1 MPKVKYTMR
10 FAFGEGGTMREKL
23 IGRRDFMKS
32 TLAGFGGL
40 FFLPQIDAKQE
51 LRVVEAKGKEKK
63 FVYRTLGKT
72 GIKLPVINMGVMNT
86 DNPNLVRVALDSGMV
101 MLDTAQTY
109 QRGQNEGMIGE
120 QLKGRPRDFYVLA
133 TKARLPNDQ
142 KTGLYTEEATEEA
155 FLKKV
160 DVSLK
165 NLGLDY
171 VDVYYHHNVWKRES
185 ALYEPIL
192 KALEK
197 VKKAGKARFVGITT
211 HMNEPEVIHAA
222 VDSKF
227 YDVILTS
234 YNFQQKHYAEVRD
247 AIARAAQ
254 AGIGIVGMKAIRG
267 GSRQTPTV
275 KNPAAALKWV
285 LQDPN
290 VHTIVPGFTTFE
302 EMNIDLAVAENPLL
316 TDPEKKDLEKVASVS
331 GLYCQGCR
339 QCLGQ
344 CPEHL
349 PIPDLMRAY
358 MYTYAYRNLTHAQD
372 LVISLN
378 LPDRVC
384 EDCTQCP
391 VKCSVGFNVSRKIRD
406 VVRLREIPSEF
417 IA

>member
-1 MPKVKYTMR
+1 MK
-10 FAFGEGGTMREKL
+10 KL
-23 IGRRDFMKS
+23 IDRRDFMKTS
-32 TLAGFGGL
+32 LAGFGGL
-40 FFLPQIDAKQE
+40 FFLPQMDVKQE
-51 LRVVEAKGKEKK
+51 GRVVESKGKGRR
-63 FVYRTLGKT
+63 FVYRTLGRT
-72 GIKLPVINMGVMNT
+72 GIRLPVINMGVMNT

-120 QLKGRPRDFYVLA
+120 VLKGRPRDSYVLA

-160 DVSLK
+160 DISLK

-171 VDVYYHHNVWKRES
+171 VDIYYHHNVWKRES

-197 VKKAGKARFVGITT
+197 VKKAGKTRFVGITT
-211 HMNEPEVIHAA
+211 HMNEPEVIQAA
-222 VDSKF
+222 IDSKF

-234 YNFQQKHYAEVRD
+234 YHYEQKHYPQVRES
-247 AIARAAQ
+247 IARAAQ

-267 GSRQTPTV
+267 GSRQVPST
-275 KNPAAALKWV
+275 KNPSAALKWV

-290 VHTIVPGFTTFE
+290 VTTIVPGFTTFE
-302 EMNIDLAVAENPLL
+302 EMRVDLDVAENPLL
-316 TDPEKKDLEKVASVS
+316 TEPEKKDLEKMASNS
-331 GLYCQGCR
+331 SLYCQGCR

-358 MYTYAYRNLTHAQD
+358 MYTYDYRNLTHAQD
-372 LVISLN
+372 LVASLT
-378 LPDRVC
+378 LPQRVC
-384 EDCTQCP
+384 EGCFSCQ
-391 VKCSVGFNVSRKIRD
+391 VKCSVGLNVSGKIRE
-406 VVRLREIPSEF
+406 VVRLKEVPSEF
-417 IA
+417 LGL

>member
-1 MPKVKYTMR
+1 MR
-10 FAFGEGGTMREKL
+10 NKL
-23 IGRRDFMKS
+23 MGRRDFVKS
-32 TLAGFGGL
+32 TLVGLGGL
-40 FFLPQIDAKQE
+40 FFLPKIGRKQE
-51 LRVVEAKGKEKK
+51 LRVAEAKGKGRK

-72 GIKLPVINMGVMNT
+72 GIKVPVISMGVMNT

-120 QLKGRPRDFYVLA
+120 VIKGRPRDSYVIA
-133 TKARLPNDQ
+133 TKARLPNNQ
-142 KTGLYTEEATEEA
+142 TTGLYTEEATEEA

-160 DVSLK
+160 DSSLK

-171 VDVYYHHNVWKRES
+171 VDIYYHHNVWKRES

-211 HMNEPEVIHAA
+211 HMNEPEVIQAA
-222 VDSKF
+222 IDSKF
-227 YDVILTS
+227 YDVILTA
-234 YNFQQKHYAEVRD
+234 YNFQQKHYTEVRN
-247 AIARAAQ
+247 AIASAAQ

-267 GSRQTPTV
+267 GSRQNPTV

-290 VHTIVPGFTTFE
+290 VGTIVPGFTTFD
-302 EMNIDLAVAENPLL
+302 EMNSDIAVAENPLL
-316 TDPEKKDLEKVASVS
+316 TDSEKKELEKVASVS

-358 MYTYAYRNLTHAQD
+358 MYAHGYGNLTHAQD
-372 LVISLN
+372 LVLSLN
-378 LPDRVC
+378 LPTRVC
-384 EDCTQCP
+384 EDCSQCQ
-391 VKCSVGFNVSRKIRD
+391 VRCSIGFKVSRKIRD
-406 VVRLREIPSEF
+406 VVGLREVPTGLMV
-417 IA
+417 

>member
-1 MPKVKYTMR
+1 MDKK
-10 FAFGEGGTMREKL
+10 G

-32 TLAGFGGL
+32 AFAGFGGL
-40 FFLPQIDAKQE
+40 FFLPQIDTKQE
-51 LRVVEAKGKEKK
+51 LRVVEAKGKERK

-72 GIKLPVINMGVMNT
+72 GIKVPVINMGVMNT
-86 DNPNLVRVALDSGMV
+86 DNPSLVRVALDSGMV
-101 MLDTAQTY
+101 FLDTAQVY
-109 QRGQNEGMIGE
+109 QRGQNEGMIAE
-120 QLKGRPRDFYVLA
+120 VLKGRPRDSYVIA

-142 KTGLYTEEATEEA
+142 ATGLYTNEATEDA

-160 DVSLK
+160 DSSLK

-171 VDVYYHHNVWKRES
+171 VDIYYHHNVWKRES

-227 YDVILTS
+227 YDVILAS
-234 YNFQQKHYAEVRD
+234 YNFQQKHYSQVRE
-247 AIARAAQ
+247 AISGAAR

-267 GSRQTPTV
+267 GSRQNPTV
-275 KNPAAALKWV
+275 KNTAAALKWV
-285 LQDPN
+285 LQDSN
-290 VHTIVPGFTTFE
+290 VTTIVPGFTTFD
-302 EMNIDLAVAENPLL
+302 EMKIDLAVAENPIL
-316 TDPEKKDLEKVASVS
+316 TESEKRDLQKEVSVS

-344 CPEHL
+344 CAEHL

-358 MYTYAYRNLTHAQD
+358 MYTYGYRNITHAQD
-372 LVISLN
+372 VVLSLN

-384 EDCTQCP
+384 EDCSQCP
-391 VKCSVGFNVSRKIRD
+391 VKCSSGFNVSAKIRD
-406 VVRLREIPSEF
+406 IVRLRDVPLEF
-417 IA
+417 FG

>member
-1 MPKVKYTMR
+1 MR
-10 FAFGEGGTMREKL
+10 NKL
-23 IGRRDFMKS
+23 MDRRDFVKS
-32 TLAGFGGL
+32 TLAGLGGL
-40 FFLPQIDAKQE
+40 FFLPKIDRKWG
-51 LRVVEAKGKEKK
+51 LRIVEAKGKEKK
-63 FVYRTLGKT
+63 IVYRTLGKT
-72 GIKLPVINMGVMNT
+72 GIKAPVISMGVMNT

-120 QLKGRPRDFYVLA
+120 VIKGRPRDSYVIA
-133 TKARLPNDQ
+133 TKARLPNNQ
-142 KTGLYTEEATEEA
+142 TTGLYTEEATEEA

-160 DVSLK
+160 DSSLK

-171 VDVYYHHNVWKRES
+171 VDIYYHHNVWKRES

-211 HMNEPEVIHAA
+211 HMNEPEVIQAA
-222 VDSKF
+222 IDSKF
-227 YDVILTS
+227 YDVILTA
-234 YNFQQKHYAEVRD
+234 YNFQQKHYTEVRN

-267 GSRQTPTV
+267 GSRQNPTL

-290 VHTIVPGFTTFE
+290 VGTIVPGFTTFE

-358 MYTYAYRNLTHAQD
+358 MYAHGYGNLTHAQD
-372 LVISLN
+372 LVLSLN
-378 LPDRVC
+378 LPTRVC
-384 EDCTQCP
+384 EDCSQCQ
-391 VKCSVGFNVSRKIRD
+391 VRCSIGFNVSRKIRD
-406 VVRLREIPSEF
+406 VVRLREVPAQF
-417 IA
+417 IG

>member
-1 MPKVKYTMR
+1 MGK
-10 FAFGEGGTMREKL
+10 KL
-23 IGRRDFMKS
+23 VGRRDFMKS
-32 TLAGFGGL
+32 SLAGFGGL
-40 FFLPQIDAKQE
+40 FFLPKIDMKQE
-51 LRVVEAKGKEKK
+51 LRVVEAKGKERK
-63 FVYRTLGKT
+63 FIYRTLGKT
-72 GIKLPVINMGVMNT
+72 GIKLPVISMGVMNT
-86 DNPNLVRVALDSGMV
+86 GNSALVRVALDSGMV

-120 QLKGRPRDFYVLA
+120 VLKGRPRESYVIA
-133 TKARLPNDQ
+133 TKARLPNNQ
-142 KTGLYTEEATEEA
+142 TTGLYTEEATEEA

-160 DVSLK
+160 DISLK
-165 NLGLDY
+165 NLGLEY
-171 VDVYYHHNVWKRES
+171 VDIYYHHNVWKRES

-197 VKKAGKARFVGITT
+197 VKKEGKARFVGITT

-222 VDSKF
+222 VDSKI

-234 YNFQQKHYAEVRD
+234 YNFQQKHYVEMRN
-247 AIARAAQ
+247 AIARASQ
-254 AGIGIVGMKAIRG
+254 AGLGIVGMKAIRG
-267 GSRQTPTV
+267 GSRQTPTL
-275 KNPAAALKWV
+275 NNSAAALKWV

-302 EMNIDLAVAENPLL
+302 EMNIDLAVAENPVL
-316 TDPEKKDLEKVASVS
+316 TNPEKKDLGMVASAS

-358 MYTYAYRNLTHAQD
+358 MYTYGYRNLAHAQD
-372 LVISLN
+372 LILSLN

-384 EDCTQCP
+384 EDCSQCQ
-391 VKCSVGFNVSRKIRD
+391 VKCSIGFNVSGKIRD
-406 VVRLREIPSEF
+406 VARLRHVPTEF
-417 IA
+417 IG

>member
-1 MPKVKYTMR
+1 MFKKM
-10 FAFGEGGTMREKL
+10 M
-23 IGRRDFMKS
+23 GRRDFMKS

-40 FFLPQIDAKQE
+40 FFLPQIDMKQE
-51 LRVVEAKGKEKK
+51 LIVVEAKGKEKK

-72 GIKLPVINMGVMNT
+72 GIKVPVISMGVMNT

-101 MLDTAQTY
+101 LLDTAQVY

-120 QLKGRPRDFYVLA
+120 VLKGRPRDSYVIA
-133 TKARLPNDQ
+133 TKARLPNNQ
-142 KTGLYTEEATEEA
+142 TTGLYTEEATEEA

-160 DVSLK
+160 DDSLK
-165 NLGLDY
+165 NLGLEY
-171 VDVYYHHNVWKRES
+171 VDIYYHHNVWKRES

-211 HMNEPEVIHAA
+211 HMNEPEVIQAA

-234 YNFQQKHYAEVRD
+234 YNFQQKHRAEMRSS
-247 AIARAAQ
+247 IARAAQ
-254 AGIGIVGMKAIRG
+254 AGIGIVGMKAII
-267 GSRQTPTV
+267 GSRRTLV

-302 EMNIDLAVAENPLL
+302 QMNTDLAVMQDPTL
-316 TDPEKKDLEKVASVS
+316 TDTEKKDLRKEASLP

-339 QCLGQ
+339 TCLGQ

-358 MYTYAYRNLTHAQD
+358 MYTYGYRNLTHAQD
-372 LVISLN
+372 LVLSLN
-378 LPDRVC
+378 LPARVC
-384 EDCTQCP
+384 EDCSQCQ
-391 VKCSVGFNVSRKIRD
+391 VKCSIGFNVAGKIRN
-406 VVRLREIPSEF
+406 VVRLRDIPSAF
-417 IA
+417 MG

>member
-1 MPKVKYTMR
+1 MR
-10 FAFGEGGTMREKL
+10 GGGEREERMDKKL

-32 TLAGFGGL
+32 SLAGFGGL
-40 FFLPQIDAKQE
+40 FFLPQLDMKQE
-51 LRVVEAKGKEKK
+51 LRVVEVKGKEKK

-86 DNPNLVRVALDSGMV
+86 DNPNLVKVALDSGMV
-101 MLDTAQTY
+101 MLDTAQVY

-120 QLKGRPRDFYVLA
+120 VLKGRPRDSYVLA

-142 KTGLYTEEATEEA
+142 NTGLYTDEATEEA

-197 VKKAGKARFVGITT
+197 VKKEGKVRFAGITT
-211 HMNEPEVIHAA
+211 HMNEPEVIQAA
-222 VDSKF
+222 IDSKL

-275 KNPAAALKWV
+275 KSPAAALKWV

-302 EMNIDLAVAENPLL
+302 EMKIDLAVGENPKLN
-316 TDPEKKDLEKVASVS
+316 DDEKRDLQKEVSVS

-358 MYTYAYRNLTHAQD
+358 MYTYGYRNLTHAQD
-372 LVISLN
+372 LILSLN
-378 LPDRVC
+378 LPNRVC
-384 EDCTQCP
+384 EDCTLCP
-391 VKCSVGFNVSRKIRD
+391 VKCSVGFNVSKKIRD
-406 VVRLREIPSEF
+406 VVRLRQVPTEF
-417 IA
+417 IV

>member
-1 MPKVKYTMR
+1 MGKKV
-10 FAFGEGGTMREKL
+10 

-32 TLAGFGGL
+32 SLAGFGGFL
-40 FFLPQIDAKQE
+40 FLPQIDMRQE
-51 LRVVEAKGKEKK
+51 VKVVDAKGKEKK

-72 GIKLPVINMGVMNT
+72 GIKLPVISMGVMNT
-86 DNPNLVRVALDSGMV
+86 DNYNLVRAALDSGMV

-109 QRGQNEGMIGE
+109 RRGQSEGMLGE
-120 QLKGRPRDFYVLA
+120 MLKGHPRDSYVLA
-133 TKARLPNDQ
+133 TKARLPSDQ
-142 KTGLYTEEATEEA
+142 RTGLYTEEATEDA

-171 VDVYYHHNVWKRES
+171 VDIYYHHNVWKRES

-197 VKKAGKARFVGITT
+197 VKKEGKARFVGITT
-211 HMNEPEVIHAA
+211 HMNEPEVIQAA
-222 VDSKF
+222 IDSKV

-234 YNFQQKHYAEVRD
+234 YNFQQKHNAEIRS

-254 AGIGIVGMKAIRG
+254 AGLGIVGMKAIRAG
-267 GSRQTPTV
+267 NRQEPTV
-275 KNPAAALKWV
+275 KSAASALKWV

-290 VHTIVPGFTTFE
+290 VSTIVPGFTTFD

-358 MYTYAYRNLTHAQD
+358 MYTYGYRNLVHAQETV
-372 LVISLN
+372 LSLN
-378 LPDRVC
+378 LPAQVC
-384 EDCTQCP
+384 EDCGQCP
-391 VKCSVGFNVSRKIRD
+391 VKCSIGFNVSAKIRD
-406 VVRLREIPSEF
+406 VVRLREVPVEF
-417 IA
+417 IG

>member
-1 MPKVKYTMR
+1 MR
-10 FAFGEGGTMREKL
+10 KKMM
-23 IGRRDFMKS
+23 GRRDFVKS

-40 FFLPQIDAKQE
+40 FFLPQVDMKQE
-51 LRVVEAKGKEKK
+51 VRIVGAKRKEKK

-72 GIKLPVINMGVMNT
+72 GIKVPVINMGVMNT
-86 DNPNLVRVALDSGMV
+86 DNPSLVRVALDSGMV
-101 MLDTAQTY
+101 LLDTAQTY

-120 QLKGRPRDFYVLA
+120 VLKGRPRDSYILA
-133 TKARLPNDQ
+133 TKARLPNNQ
-142 KTGLYTEEATEEA
+142 TTGLYTEEATEEA

-160 DVSLK
+160 DASLK
-165 NLGLDY
+165 NLGLEY
-171 VDVYYHHNVWKRES
+171 VDIYYHHNVWKRES

-197 VKKAGKARFVGITT
+197 IKKAGKARFVGITT
-211 HMNEPEVIHAA
+211 HMNEPEVIQAA
-222 VDSKF
+222 IDSKF

-234 YNFQQKHYAEVRD
+234 YNFQQKHYPEVRD

-267 GSRQTPTV
+267 GSRQTPDV

-285 LQDPN
+285 LRDSN
-290 VHTIVPGFTTFE
+290 VHTLVPGFTTFE
-302 EMNIDLAVAENPLL
+302 ELNIDLAVAENPVL
-316 TDPEKKDLEKVASVS
+316 TDAEKKDLQKVASVS

-358 MYTYAYRNLTHAQD
+358 MYTYAYRNLAHAQD
-372 LVISLN
+372 LVLSLN
-378 LPDRVC
+378 LPERVC
-384 EDCTQCP
+384 EDCTQCT
-391 VKCSVGFNVSRKIRD
+391 VKCSAGFNVSKKIRNIVRMRD
-406 VVRLREIPSEF
+406 VPKEF
-417 IA
+417 IG

>member
-1 MPKVKYTMR
+1 MLKKM
-10 FAFGEGGTMREKL
+10 M
-23 IGRRDFMKS
+23 GRTDFMKS

-40 FFLPQIDAKQE
+40 FFLPQIDMKQE

-72 GIKLPVINMGVMNT
+72 GIKVPVISMGVMNT

-101 MLDTAQTY
+101 LLDTAQVY

-120 QLKGRPRDFYVLA
+120 VLKGRPRDSYVIA
-133 TKARLPNDQ
+133 TKARLPNNQ
-142 KTGLYTEEATEEA
+142 TTGLYTEEATEEA

-160 DVSLK
+160 DLSLK
-165 NLGLDY
+165 NLGLEY
-171 VDVYYHHNVWKRES
+171 VDIYYHHNVWKKES

-197 VKKAGKARFVGITT
+197 VKKEGKARFVGITT
-211 HMNEPEVIHAA
+211 HMNEPEVIQAA

-234 YNFQQKHYAEVRD
+234 YNFQQKHRAEMRSS
-247 AIARAAQ
+247 IARAAE
-254 AGIGIVGMKAIRG
+254 AGIGIVGMKAII
-267 GSRQTPTV
+267 GSRRTLV

-302 EMNIDLAVAENPLL
+302 QMNTDLAVMQDPTL
-316 TDPEKKDLEKVASVS
+316 TDTEKKDLRKEASLP

-339 QCLGQ
+339 TCLDQ

-358 MYTYAYRNLTHAQD
+358 MYTYGYRNLTHAQD
-372 LVISLN
+372 LVLSLN
-378 LPDRVC
+378 LPARVC
-384 EDCTQCP
+384 EDCSDCV
-391 VKCSVGFNVSRKIRD
+391 VKCPSGFNVVGKIRD
-406 VVRLREIPSEF
+406 VIRLRDVPTELIG
-417 IA
+417 

>member
-1 MPKVKYTMR
+1 MGKR
-10 FAFGEGGTMREKL
+10 L
-23 IGRRDFMKS
+23 IGRRDFVKS
-32 TLAGFGGL
+32 TLAGFGGF
-40 FFLPQIDAKQE
+40 FFLPQIDMKQE
-51 LRVVEAKGKEKK
+51 FKVVEAKGKEKK
-63 FVYRTLGKT
+63 FAYRPLGKT

-86 DNPNLVRVALDSGMV
+86 NDPSLVKVALDSGMV

-120 QLKGRPRDFYVLA
+120 VLKARSRDAFVLA
-133 TKARLPNDQ
+133 TKARLPSDQ
-142 KTGLYTEEATEEA
+142 KTGLYTEEATEGA

-171 VDVYYHHNVWKRES
+171 VDIYYHHNVWKRES

-197 VKKAGKARFVGITT
+197 VKKEGKARFVGITT
-211 HMNEPEVIHAA
+211 HMNEPEVIQAA
-222 VDSKF
+222 IDSKV
-227 YDVILTS
+227 YDVVLTS
-234 YNFQQKHYAEVRD
+234 YNFQQKHHAEVRG

-254 AGIGIVGMKAIRG
+254 AGLGIVGMKAIRAG
-267 GSRQTPTV
+267 NRQEPTV
-275 KNPAAALKWV
+275 KSAASALKWV

-290 VHTIVPGFTTFE
+290 VSTIVPGFTTFD
-302 EMNIDLAVAENPLL
+302 EMSIDIAVAENPLL

-339 QCLGQ
+339 ECLGQ

-358 MYTYAYRNLTHAQD
+358 MYTYAYRNVVHAQETV
-372 LVISLN
+372 LSLN
-378 LPDRVC
+378 LPARVC
-384 EDCTQCP
+384 EDCGQCP
-391 VKCSVGFNVSRKIRD
+391 VKCSIGFNVSAKIRD
-406 VVRLREIPSEF
+406 VARLREIPTGF
-417 IA
+417 LG

>member
-1 MPKVKYTMR
+1 MGK
-10 FAFGEGGTMREKL
+10 KL

-32 TLAGFGGL
+32 TLAGFGGF
-40 FFLPQIDAKQE
+40 FFLPLNHGKQDV
-51 LRVVEAKGKEKK
+51 RVVEAKGTEKK

-86 DNPNLVRVALDSGMV
+86 DNPNLVRAALDSGVV

-120 QLKGRPRDFYVLA
+120 VLKGRPRDSYVLA
-133 TKARLPNDQ
+133 TKARLPSNQ
-142 KTGLYTEEATEEA
+142 TTGLYTEEATEDA

-160 DVSLK
+160 DSSLK
-165 NLGLDY
+165 NLGLEY
-171 VDVYYHHNVWKRES
+171 VDIYYHHNVWKRES
-185 ALYEPIL
+185 ALFEPIL
-192 KALEK
+192 NALQKAK
-197 VKKAGKARFVGITT
+197 RDGKIRFTGITT

-222 VDSKF
+222 VDSKS

-234 YNFQQKHYAEVRD
+234 YNFQQKHYAEVRN

-275 KNPAAALKWV
+275 KNAAAALKWV

-290 VHTIVPGFTTFE
+290 VHTIVPGYITFE
-302 EMNIDLAVAENPLL
+302 EMKIALSVMEDLTLN
-316 TDPEKKDLEKVASVS
+316 DSEKKDLQKEASLP

-339 QCLGQ
+339 QCLGK
-344 CPEHL
+344 CPEQL

-358 MYTYAYRNLTHAQD
+358 MYTYGYQNLALAQD
-372 LVISLN
+372 LVLSLN
-378 LPDRVC
+378 LPARVC
-384 EDCTQCP
+384 GDCSECS
-391 VKCSVGFNVSRKIRD
+391 VKCSSGFNVSGKIRD
-406 VVRLREIPSEF
+406 VIRIREVPSEF
-417 IA
+417 IT

>member
-1 MPKVKYTMR
+1 MD
-10 FAFGEGGTMREKL
+10 EKA
-23 IGRRDFMKS
+23 IRRRDFMKS
-32 TLAGFGGL
+32 TLAGVGGL

-51 LRVVEAKGKEKK
+51 LRVAEAKGKEKK

-72 GIKLPVINMGVMNT
+72 GIKVPVVNMGVMNT
-86 DNPNLVRVALDSGMV
+86 DNPSLVRAALNSGMV
-101 MLDTAQTY
+101 MLDTAGTY

-120 QLKGRPRDFYVLA
+120 ELKGRPRDSFVIA

-142 KTGLYTEEATEEA
+142 KTGLYTEEATETA

-160 DVSLK
+160 DNSLK
-165 NLGLDY
+165 NLGLDF
-171 VDVYYHHNVWKRES
+171 VDIYYHHNVWKKES
-185 ALYEPIL
+185 AVYEPIL

-234 YNFQQKHYAEVRD
+234 YNFQQKHFAEVRE
-247 AIARAAQ
+247 AISRAAR

-275 KNPAAALKWV
+275 KNSAAALKWV

-290 VHTIVPGFTTFE
+290 VTTTVPGFTTFE
-302 EMNIDLAVAENPLL
+302 EMKIDLAVAENPTL
-316 TDPEKKDLEKVASVS
+316 TDRDKRDLKKDVSVS

-339 QCLGQ
+339 QCLDQ

-358 MYTYAYRNLTHAQD
+358 MYTYGYRNVTHAQD
-372 LVISLN
+372 LVLSMN
-378 LPDRVC
+378 LPERVC
-384 EDCTQCP
+384 EDCDSCP
-391 VKCSVGFNVSRKIRD
+391 VQCSSGFNISAKIRD
-406 VVRLREIPSEF
+406 VARLRKVPSEF
-417 IA
+417 IV

>member
-1 MPKVKYTMR
+1 MCY
-10 FAFGEGGTMREKL
+10 ADGGGERARIMGKKL

-40 FFLPQIDAKQE
+40 FFLPKMDMKQE
-51 LRVVEAKGKEKK
+51 LRVVEAKGEEKK

-72 GIKLPVINMGVMNT
+72 GIKVPVISMGVMNT

-101 MLDTAQTY
+101 LLDTAQTY

-120 QLKGRPRDFYVLA
+120 VLKGRPRDSYVIA
-133 TKARLPNDQ
+133 TKARLPNNQ
-142 KTGLYTEEATEEA
+142 TTGLYTEEATENA
-155 FLKKV
+155 FLQKV
-160 DVSLK
+160 DRSLK
-165 NLGLDY
+165 NLGLEY
-171 VDVYYHHNVWKRES
+171 VDTYYHHNVWKRES

-211 HMNEPEVIHAA
+211 HMNEPEVIQAA
-222 VDSKF
+222 IDSKF

-234 YNFQQKHYAEVRD
+234 YNFQQEHHDEMRSS
-247 AIARAAQ
+247 IARAAE
-254 AGIGIVGMKAIRG
+254 AGIGIVGMKTII
-267 GSRQTPTV
+267 GSKRTLV

-302 EMNIDLAVAENPLL
+302 QMNTDLGVMQDPTL
-316 TDPEKKDLEKVASVS
+316 TDSEKKDLRKEASIR

-339 QCLGQ
+339 TCLDQ

-358 MYTYAYRNLTHAQD
+358 MYTYGYPNLSHAQD
-372 LVISLN
+372 LILSLN
-378 LPDRVC
+378 LPARIC
-384 EDCTQCP
+384 EDCSDCV
-391 VKCSVGFNVSRKIRD
+391 VKCPSGFNVSRKIRD
-406 VVRLREIPSEF
+406 VVRLREVPTAF
-417 IA
+417 IG